1 VTTNLYG
8 GSYTGL
14 SGIFPTNTGNDY
26 SGLTDPYLPKPK
38 HIPMA
43 AIIGGAVGLVIIVIF
58 ILVVGWRYRRR
69 RVPKQPPLPAP
80 QYNANANNN
89 NEFDKAELAG
99 TRTYTANNLSTNP
112 SVVRKPSPGMGVV
125 SPVSPLAEKER
136 PALAGQLEMEAQSA
150 VLLGRTE
157 MDAHNTAVAHGQ
169 PYMHELHPEHA
180 RYEVPGHP
188 NAHELADAAPRYEV
202 QGSNQH
208 PVEVAGLSANMNSGP
223 HYELGNYR

>member
-1 VTTNLYG
+1 VTTNPYG

-43 AIIGGAVGLVIIVIF
+43 AIIGGAAGAVIIVIF

-80 QYNANANNN
+80 QYKANANNN
-89 NEFDKAELAG
+89 NEFNKAELAG
-99 TRTYTANNLSTNP
+99 TSTYTANNLSENP
-112 SVVRKPSPGMGVV
+112 SVVRKPSPGISVV
-125 SPVSPLAEKER
+125 SPVSPLDEKEG
-136 PALAGQLEMEAQSA
+136 PSLEAQSA
-150 VLLGRTE
+150 VLPGRTE
-157 MDAHNTAVAHGQ
+157 MDAHNTAVARGQ
-169 PYMHELHPEHA
+169 PYVHELHPEHS
-180 RYEVPGHP
+180 RYEVPGQSHV
-188 NAHELADAAPRYEV
+188 HELANAAQRYEV

-208 PVEVAGLSANMNSGP
+208 PVEVPGLSANMNSGP
-223 HYELGNYR
+223 HYELGDYR